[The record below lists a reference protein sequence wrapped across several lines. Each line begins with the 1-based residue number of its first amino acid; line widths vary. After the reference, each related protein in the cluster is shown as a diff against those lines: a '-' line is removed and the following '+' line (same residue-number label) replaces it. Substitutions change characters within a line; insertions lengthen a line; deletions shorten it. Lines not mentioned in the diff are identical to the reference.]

1 MRISQFSKY
10 SLWVEWP
17 NIVTVLLLVF
27 DIVSM
32 EAKMIPTHE
41 ISFVDNAT
49 ENILGP
55 LILMTKYC
63 LLICAFIFDSSISLT
78 YSWGK
83 LQNSHIKTISRKA
96 SLLSKLLCSNIILT
110 IPRLQRLYFLGSFSD
125 KEFTALSWPPLGR
138 SWRWQWW
145 WWWWWYSQYRRSPS
159 CWCCQ

>member
-1 MRISQFSKY
+1 MTLF
-10 SLWVEWP
+10 LWRQKWFLH
-17 NIVTVLLLVF
+17 TTFLLLITPQKTSWDF
-27 DIVSM
+27 
-32 EAKMIPTHE
+32 E
-41 ISFVDNAT
+41 
-49 ENILGP
+49 P

-63 LLICAFIFDSSISLT
+63 LVMCAFIFDSSISLT

-96 SLLSKLLCSNIILT
+96 SLLSKILCSNIILT

-145 WWWWWYSQYRRSPS
+145 WWWWWYSQYKRSPS